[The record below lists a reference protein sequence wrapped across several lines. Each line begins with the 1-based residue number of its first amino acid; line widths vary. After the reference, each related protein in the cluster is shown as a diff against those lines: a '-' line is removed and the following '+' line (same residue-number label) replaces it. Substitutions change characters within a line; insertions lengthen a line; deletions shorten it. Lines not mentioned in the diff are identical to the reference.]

1 MSVALPEL
9 ALALG
14 AGGLTTLSPCV
25 FPILPLVVGGAV
37 QGHRAAPVAMGA
49 GLVASFALLGLA
61 VGALGGLIGLDADLV
76 RQAGAAMLIA
86 FGLVMLVPAL
96 SARFA
101 ALTSPLASSAERAGR
116 GLNDRSLLGAFAL
129 GGLLGMVWSPC
140 SGPLL
145 ASALALVASEGGA
158 ARGGVILGG
167 FGLGAALPLV
177 AIAYASRAGFARW
190 RDRVLA
196 HADGL
201 KRGFGVLILLIG
213 VAVLLGWDKQ
223 LEAWVLDRLPEG
235 WVDLTVRL

>member
-9 ALALG
+9 VLAFG

-49 GLVASFALLGLA
+49 GMVASFALLGVA
-61 VGALGGLIGLDADLV
+61 VGTLGGLVGLDADTV
-76 RQAGAAMLIA
+76 RTAGAAMLIA
-86 FGLVMLVPAL
+86 FGLVMLTPTL
-96 SARFA
+96 NARFA
-101 ALTSPLASSAERAGR
+101 ALISPIASSAERAGR
-116 GLNDRSLLGAFAL
+116 GLDGGSLLGAFGL
-129 GGLLGMVWSPC
+129 GALLGMVWSPC

-158 ARGGVILGG
+158 ARGGLILGG
-167 FGLGAALPLV
+167 FGLGAAVPLT
-177 AIAYASRAGFARW
+177 AIAYASRAGFSRW

-196 HADGL
+196 HAEGV
-201 KRGFGVLILLIG
+201 KRGFGLLIVMVG
-213 VAVLLGWDKQ
+213 AAVLLGGDKQ

-235 WVDLTVRL
+235 WIDLTVRL